1 MSNGDYTDEELEA
14 LRRRRMAELQRSA
27 YDEQRRSQAQQQVDR
42 QKQSIIRQILTPEAR
57 QRLANIRMV
66 KPEFAEELEMQL
78 IQLAQSGRLQTQITD
93 EQLKRT
99 LVQLQSQKKR
109 DQDQESVDGTQQTL
123 RKEEAPIARSESGPT
138 CPFMGCSQNRG

>member
-14 LRRRRMAELQRSA
+14 LRRRRVAEMQRSA
-27 YDEQRRSQAQQQVDR
+27 YDEQRRSQAQQQVER

-93 EQLKRT
+93 AQLKKT
-99 LVQLQSQKKR
+99 LVQLQSQKKEIKIR
-109 DQDQESVDGTQQTL
+109 
-123 RKEEAPIARSESGPT
+123 RA
-138 CPFMGCSQNRG
+138 

>member
-1 MSNGDYTDEELEA
+1 
-14 LRRRRMAELQRSA
+14 MAEMQRSA
-27 YDEQRRSQAQQQVDR
+27 YDEQRRSQAQQQVER

-99 LVQLQSQKKR
+99 LVQLQSQKKEIKIR
-109 DQDQESVDGTQQTL
+109 
-123 RKEEAPIARSESGPT
+123 
-138 CPFMGCSQNRG
+138 RG